1 MLQAVINAVVPIF
14 GLIFL
19 GWLVA
24 RQGLLK
30 PAATEALNQFVIYL
44 ALPALLFLAMARSS
58 LEALSEFGFVASFVI
73 GTTATSLLYIWLS
86 RREKLTNLPRTINSM
101 SASYPNTGFM
111 GIPLVLIL
119 FGDRALAP
127 IVIACVLTVGV
138 QFAVTI
144 VAIEVQRVRAG
155 SLLPALKRVSVSL
168 IRNPILV
175 APLLGLAMASAD
187 LPPPQPLVGLLDL
200 LAAAAT
206 PCALLAIGLFLA
218 QSPMKSS
225 SPAVMQI
232 VILKLFVHPF
242 IVGVLALGIF
252 DLDPIWAWT
261 VVLSAALPVGTGP
274 FMLATLY
281 REDASVSARAIL
293 LSTLTS
299 ALTLSL
305 LIAWINSQGIL

>member
-1 MLQAVINAVVPIF
+1 MLQAVTNAVVPIF
-14 GLIFL
+14 GLILL

-44 ALPALLFLAMARSS
+44 ALPALLFLAMARAP
-58 LEALSEFGFVASFVI
+58 LEALSEFGFVASFVL
-73 GTTATSLLYIWLS
+73 GTTATSLLYLWLS
-86 RREKLTNLPRTINSM
+86 RREKLANLPRTINSM

-144 VAIEVQRVRAG
+144 VAIEIQRARKG

-168 IRNPILV
+168 LKNPILI
-175 APLLGLAMASAD
+175 APLLGIIMAQAQ
-187 LPPPQPLVGLLDL
+187 LMPPEPVVGLLDL

-218 QSPMKSS
+218 QSPLKSQN
-225 SPAVMQI
+225 PAVMQI
-232 VILKLFVHPF
+232 VLLKLFVHPF
-242 IVGVLALGIF
+242 IVGVLALGVF

-261 VVLSAALPVGTGP
+261 VILSTALPVGTGP

-281 REDASVSARAIL
+281 REDAAVSARAIL
-293 LSTLTS
+293 LSTLGS
-299 ALTLSL
+299 AVTLSI